1 MAPEF
6 VRRFIQY
13 AGLRYL
19 LARELLEAGAAF
31 DPFDKRY
38 LSDPYPLYRKL
49 REKDPVHRSRLFDGV
64 IMTRYQDVQDVLKDS
79 RFSADDR
86 NGPDFE
92 RQRRAAVAA
101 GVLTEEE
108 SAEPPS
114 MLRLDPPDHTRLRSL
129 VNRAFTPRAV
139 EALRPRVE
147 AIVDELLDRVADS
160 GRMDVVRDLAY
171 PLPVIV
177 IAEMLGIPAEDRD
190 QFKEWS
196 DAVAAQLG
204 FAQDFSVARRAQ
216 FASREL
222 RAYLS
227 QVVEQ
232 RRREPRDDLISALI
246 AAEQEGEKLTTHE
259 VFATTE
265 LLLIAG
271 NETTTNLIGNGLLA
285 LLKHPDQMEL
295 LRRQPDLMPQAVEEL
310 LRYDSPVQATSRLP
324 LEDLDWRGERLRRG
338 QQVMLVIGAANRDPE
353 QFPNPERLDVT
364 RKDVRHLSF
373 GHGIHFCLGA
383 PLARLE
389 APIALNA
396 MLQRFSDLR
405 FSDWARPEW
414 GTNFILHGLR
424 SLPVEF
430 SPPPA
435 RPASTEAVSAQ
446 A

>member
-1 MAPEF
+1 MAPEI
-6 VRRFIQY
+6 VKRIVQY

-64 IMTRYQDVQDVLKDS
+64 IMTRYEDVQGVLKDP

-86 NGPDFE
+86 NGPDYE
-92 RQRRAAVAA
+92 RQRRAAVTA

-108 SAEPPS
+108 AAEPPS

-129 VNRAFTPRAV
+129 VSRAFTPRAV
-139 EALRPRVE
+139 ESLRPRVE
-147 AIVDELLDRVADS
+147 AIVDELLDRVADD

-204 FAQDFSVARRAQ
+204 FAQDFSRARRAQ

-222 RAYLS
+222 RAYLGE
-227 QVVEQ
+227 VVE
-232 RRREPRDDLISALI
+232 RRRRQPREDLISALI
-246 AAEQEGEKLTTHE
+246 AAEQEGDKLSSQE
-259 VFATTE
+259 VFATAE

-295 LRRQPDLMPQAVEEL
+295 LRREPDLMPNAVEEL

-324 LEDLDWRGERLRRG
+324 LEDLDWRGERLGRG
-338 QQVMLVIGAANRDPE
+338 QQVMLVLGAANRDPE
-353 QFPNPERLDVT
+353 QFPDPDRLDIT

-396 MLQRFSDLR
+396 LLQRFPGLR
-405 FSDWARPEW
+405 LSPTAKPRW
-414 GTNFILHGLR
+414 GTNFILHGLE

-430 SPPPA
+430 SARAA
-435 RPASTEAVSAQ
+435 RPARAETVSARV
-446 A
+446 